1 MRSSAETRSSIPL
14 AMARAALSV
23 VFSQGRDDELAA
35 LRARVA
41 ELERSREDL
50 CWQDRV
56 QQVKHVCE
64 HITNRE
70 SILDHVYELLAW
82 PIEQQ
87 RWGIREDVV
96 AMDGIGYESG
106 RLSFNRYEDDFGY
119 DLERTVMEVLADA
132 VMNGSLQSVKRYM
145 RDVEAELSLPPGS
158 LARLPADA
166 DFR

>member
-1 MRSSAETRSSIPL
+1 
-14 AMARAALSV
+14 MARAALPV
-23 VFSQGRDDELAA
+23 VVSQDRDDELAA
-35 LRARVA
+35 LHARVA

-50 CWQDRV
+50 CWQDRA
-56 QQVKHVCE
+56 QQVEHVCE
-64 HITNRE
+64 HIANRE

-82 PIEQQ
+82 PMQQQ

-106 RLSFNRYEDDFGY
+106 RLSFNRYEHDFGY

-132 VMNGSLQSVKRYM
+132 VMNESLQSVKRYM

-158 LARLPADA
+158 LERLPADA

>member
-1 MRSSAETRSSIPL
+1 MELCSQGV

-56 QQVKHVCE
+56 QRVKDVCE

-82 PIEQQ
+82 PIQQ
-87 RWGIREDVV
+87 QHWGIREDVV

-106 RLSFNRYEDDFGY
+106 RLNFNRDEHDFGY
-119 DLERTVMEVLADA
+119 ALERTVMEVLAGAAMDE
-132 VMNGSLQSVKRYM
+132 STQSIERYM

-158 LARLPADA
+158 LLRLPADA
-166 DFR
+166 DDL